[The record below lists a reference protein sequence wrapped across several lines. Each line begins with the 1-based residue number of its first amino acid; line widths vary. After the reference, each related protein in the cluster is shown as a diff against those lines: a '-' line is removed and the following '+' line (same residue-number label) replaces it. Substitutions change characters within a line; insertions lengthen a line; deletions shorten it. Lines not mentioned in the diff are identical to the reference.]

1 MATKAKAKKKDK
13 RAEPAP
19 AGEVLTL
26 AEAAAFLR
34 VAEGA
39 VNAEAESGRLPGRRL
54 EEDWRFSRKA
64 ILEWLE
70 KPQRPPVPPW
80 TTNDETPEEQDAFIA
95 RLREIRKEW
104 GTVGGDDRSETP

>member
-70 KPQRPPVPPW
+70 KPQRPPG
-80 TTNDETPEEQDAFIA
+80 TTNDETPEEQDAFLQ

-104 GTVGGDDRSETP
+104 GTVGGNDSSETS